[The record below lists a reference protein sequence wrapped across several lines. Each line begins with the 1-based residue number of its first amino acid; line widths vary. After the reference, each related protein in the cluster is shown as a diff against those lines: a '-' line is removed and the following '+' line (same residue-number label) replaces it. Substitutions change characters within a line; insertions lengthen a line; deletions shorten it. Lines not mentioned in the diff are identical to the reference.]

1 MTAALTPTPKI
12 QFFAD
17 DGTPLVGGKLYTYAA
32 GSTTPLAT
40 YTSYEGI
47 SANTNP
53 VILDSR
59 GEANVWLTGVL
70 YKLAL
75 YDADDA
81 LIWTV
86 DNISSV
92 NNGIFNGPV
101 SGTTGTFS
109 RALTAASGVFSGAL
123 SAASG
128 AFSGNVSAAS
138 GTFATLTASDGS
150 GISAL
155 NASNLSSGTV
165 PDARFPATLPA
176 ASGANLT
183 NLPADNLVGSVTQAS
198 LATVLN
204 ASGAAPLYAARAW
217 VNFNGTGTPAIR
229 ASGNVSSITDNNT
242 GDYTVNFTTAMP
254 DANYAPV
261 GLMAILSG
269 DEIRSIGGN
278 GNYSQTTT
286 SLRVQTWGN
295 PSKTDA
301 AFVTIAIFR

>member
-1 MTAALTPTPKI
+1 MTAALTPNPKI

-32 GSTTPLAT
+32 GTTTPLASYTT
-40 YTSYEGI
+40 YVGDV
-47 SANTNP
+47 ANTNP

-86 DNISSV
+86 DNVSAV
-92 NNGIFNGPV
+92 NNGIFSGPVAGTTGTFSGALTAASGAFSGPV

-109 RALTAASGVFSGAL
+109 GAVSGTAFTGNGSALT
-123 SAASG
+123 
-128 AFSGNVSAAS
+128 
-138 GTFATLTASDGS
+138 
-150 GISAL
+150 AL
-155 NASNLSSGTV
+155 NASNLVSGTV
-165 PDARFPATLPA
+165 PDARFPATLPV
-176 ASGANLT
+176 ASGVNLT
-183 NLPADNLVGSVTQAS
+183 NLPAGNLTGDVAQAR
-198 LATVLN
+198 LATALN

-217 VNFNGTGTPAIR
+217 VNFNGTGTIAIR
-229 ASGNVSSITDNNT
+229 ASGNVSSLTDNGV
-242 GDYTVNFTTAMP
+242 GDYTVNFTTVMP

-269 DEIRSIGGN
+269 NEIRSIGG
-278 GNYSQTTT
+278 GVNYSQTAS

-295 PSKTDA
+295 PNIADA
-301 AFVTIAIFR
+301 NFVTIAIFR